1 VAATNSKAISFFSKY
16 CKNRFLYP
24 SPRENFSTFLRA
36 FQRMIEKANFEILF
50 PVGEWTLIP
59 ISEHRE
65 KFAPNIQLSIGSSDA
80 IQKTFDKALTLRLAE
95 EEAVPIPRTFFVTNF
110 KELQEASKNI
120 SYPAVIKSRWSWVW
134 DGDKALFSRP
144 RYVSN
149 PQELVSAYN
158 DVHETFRFPLIQE
171 YVPGVAY
178 HLGVLC
184 NHSRLRALCCIK
196 ESRTIPVTGGYAT
209 MRETVEL
216 NSKMKESAIKLLRAL
231 DWHGVAEVEFKLD
244 PRDNVPKFMEING
257 RFWGS
262 LELAIEAGV
271 DFPYLLYRLIT
282 EGDVKP
288 VFQYKAGVRRRWLE
302 GDIIHLSNVLK
313 NVNLHSNLPYPD
325 KLKTIVD
332 FLKIY
337 DKRTGFDCL
346 YWDDLMPFLS
356 LFLWGDIPGI
366 VSRRFRK
373 KIQSYI
379 TGDQT

>member
-1 VAATNSKAISFFSKY
+1 MKTYAA
-16 CKNRFLYP
+16 
-24 SPRENFSTFLRA
+24 
-36 FQRMIEKANFEILF
+36 
-50 PVGEWTLIP
+50 
-59 ISEHRE
+59 
-65 KFAPNIQLSIGSSDA
+65 
-80 IQKTFDKALTLRLAE
+80 RLLE
-95 EEAVPIPRTFFVTNF
+95 
-110 KELQEASKNI
+110 
-120 SYPAVIKSRWSWVW
+120 
-134 DGDKALFSRP
+134 
-144 RYVSN
+144 
-149 PQELVSAYN
+149 
-158 DVHETFRFPLIQE
+158 
-171 YVPGVAY
+171 
-178 HLGVLC
+178 
-184 NHSRLRALCCIK
+184 
-196 ESRTIPVTGGYAT
+196 
-209 MRETVEL
+209 
-216 NSKMKESAIKLLRAL
+216 AL

-379 TGDQT
+379 TGDQP